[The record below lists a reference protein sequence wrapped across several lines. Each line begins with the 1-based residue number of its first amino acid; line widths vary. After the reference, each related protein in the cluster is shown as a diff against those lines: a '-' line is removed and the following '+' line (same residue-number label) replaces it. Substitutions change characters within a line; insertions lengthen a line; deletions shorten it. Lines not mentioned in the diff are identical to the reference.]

1 MRRHLVKRHGK
12 SASGQIA
19 KGRSPLGAKGARTS
33 ALVCALMALAAL
45 ALCMPAVAW
54 ADARAAEEDAL
65 WQPRASVSVEEAADG
80 AVLVTATGEN
90 GGLTA
95 LRGADLELTVPEG
108 LRVVEGE
115 VRASAETVEP
125 GGTLRVQA
133 TLSLADAGG
142 AGGGAVKPLAGTG
155 EGSVGALLA
164 AAAVAL
170 AAFAAFALRRSR
182 RARNAGRDAFCV
194 LLAAGLAAGLAP
206 ASLAF
211 AADGDAVEGAALEG
225 TAHATAVLQGSSF
238 ELTARMRA
246 TSADPLPEDACS
258 TVAWLST
265 EAHVAQG
272 ADRAHVS
279 LVSDTPFAED
289 LSAASFSLEDA
300 FSGCAVA
307 SANRASDTQ
316 VDLVIEGRVADD
328 GSDGAVRAAAD
339 AFSEDVL
346 CCMGVVPAEVPEAR
360 LLDADA
366 GAGEGY
372 NAADGLFALPL
383 TIGSA
388 EFLAG
393 VSADRF
399 SLPADGGVR
408 VTAVEAV
415 EGAHEAR
422 ITLEVPGDD
431 AEARFERLDA
441 ALTAGGV
448 RIDAAA
454 VNCGEMV
461 AVSDDVAR
469 GQEAGY
475 ETTALEYVDATLFA
489 VARVIDATVEADGSV
504 ELSCEASVEDA
515 DGGKVDLR
523 SAGAFVD
530 VARVPLAAVED
541 AAGADA
547 ACESASVVDAGTLA
561 VTGPSTFVFRT
572 TLPAD
577 QADVLEVLV
586 DDADGCG
593 APANHIP
600 DQAELAD
607 WALSLCQVSVGG
619 GAVSNRWGIPVGAAS
634 APLLTCSE
642 AQVMART
649 PDLTPAEKAEKSLEA
664 VQEAL
669 NAVGSFVR
677 AFEGDA
683 DGCFQ
688 GAGSV
693 FGCVAKLVGV
703 MSPPVYTLA
712 DVMTASTPSVEH
724 ARHRTRRGGARPAAG
739 VVRVAQLLPPG
750 FKRPFGLCECSG
762 RGERDVPS
770 GVRRC
775 GEGGRGRL
783 GRIVLPDERGR
794 PGGVAHVG
802 AGDVAVL
809 GPPQPHDARVDEG
822 FGRAHRGELGHIG
835 VERVRAVLRLR
846 GHLLQ
851 LGAADLRRAPAI
863 PCLCGQAYLVGY
875 MASMCELNVAIADA
889 APGSAELQAAKAAQG
904 RLSPRPKPCPRRSR
918 AKWTRRARS

>member
-712 DVMTASTPSVEH
+712 DVMNRLDTIQSNMHDIERGVAGLGQQLESFESRSSYRQALNALSGYVSVLGEEN
-724 ARHRTRRGGARPAAG
+724 GMSLLVCDAAG
-739 VVRVAQLLPPG
+739 KV
-750 FKRPFGLCECSG
+750 
-762 RGERDVPS
+762 DV
-770 GVRRC
+770 G
-775 GEGGRGRL
+775 
-783 GRIVLPDERGR
+783 
-794 PGGVAHVG
+794 
-802 AGDVAVL
+802 
-809 GPPQPHDARVDEG
+809 
-822 FGRAHRGELGHIG
+822 
-835 VERVRAVLRLR
+835 
-846 GHLLQ
+846 
-851 LGAADLRRAPAI
+851 
-863 PCLCGQAYLVGY
+863 
-875 MASMCELNVAIADA
+875 
-889 APGSAELQAAKAAQG
+889 GSAESFSQMSEADQEALRTLAQATSQ
-904 RLSPRPKPCPRRSR
+904 
-918 AKWTRRARS
+918 